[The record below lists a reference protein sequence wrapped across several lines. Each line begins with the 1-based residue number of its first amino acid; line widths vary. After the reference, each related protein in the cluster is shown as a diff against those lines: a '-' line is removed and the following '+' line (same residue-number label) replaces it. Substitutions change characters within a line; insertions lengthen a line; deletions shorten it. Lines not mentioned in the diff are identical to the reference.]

1 MGYRIIMKKRHLF
14 VAIFFL
20 IIFFYC
26 SSVSVYGAEN
36 VSEIS
41 EQINFSQIDTIVKE
55 MNGNSFS
62 FRELVTLLMK
72 GDIVLAIKSIGNG
85 MMQSLFQEVSGNRKL
100 MIQVISIVIF
110 STIFTNL
117 SSAFASHTV
126 GETGFFVTYLILITI
141 LSTAYGISFQLTK
154 DVIENLLDFM
164 KVFLIAFCMSVTTAS
179 GVSSSTGLYAV
190 LMLAITSVNYLI
202 LTILLPLANFYF
214 ILQIVDRLGEEQHF
228 SKLSILIKK
237 VIEWSLRI
245 LFSAI
250 TGVQVLQSLLLPAID
265 SVKSSVI
272 KKGVTLIPGAG
283 QAMATVF
290 NTMLGAGVIV
300 KNSIGIAGFLCIILM
315 IGIPIIKLVVVSV
328 GYEWLVAIMQPVADK
343 RMLGCIQGVSQ
354 GISLLLKM
362 IWVVSALFLLSL
374 VIAIA
379 TTNMKYMT

>member
-41 EQINFSQIDTIVKE
+41 EQINFSQIETIVKE

-110 STIFTNL
+110 SAVFTNL

-154 DVIENLLDFM
+154 EVIENLLDFM

>member
-1 MGYRIIMKKRHLF
+1 MKKRHLF
-14 VAIFFL
+14 VTIFFL

>member
-1 MGYRIIMKKRHLF
+1 MGYIIIMKKRHLF

-85 MMQSLFQEVSGNRKL
+85 MIQSLFQEVSGNRKL

-110 STIFTNL
+110 SAVFTNL

-154 DVIENLLDFM
+154 EVIENLLDFM

>member
-1 MGYRIIMKKRHLF
+1 MGYRVIMKKRHRIYC
-14 VAIFFL
+14 IFF
-20 IIFFYC
+20 IFILFYL
-26 SSVSVYGAEN
+26 SPVSVYGAEN
-36 VSEIS
+36 IS
-41 EQINFSQIDTIVKE
+41 ENINFSQIDTIVKE
-55 MNGNSFS
+55 MNGDSFS

-72 GDIVLAIKSIGNG
+72 GDILSALKTIGNG
-85 MMQSLFQEVSGNRKL
+85 FIQSLFKEVSGNRKL
-100 MIQVISIVIF
+100 MLQVISIVVF
-110 STIFTNL
+110 SAVFTNL

-154 DVIENLLDFM
+154 DVIENLLEFM

-228 SKLSILIKK
+228 SKLSVLIKK
-237 VIEWSLRI
+237 TIEWSLRI

-290 NTMLGAGVIV
+290 STMLGAGVIV
-300 KNSIGIAGFLCIILM
+300 KNSIGIAGFLCIVLM
-315 IGIPIIKLVVVSV
+315 IGLPIIKLVVVSIS
-328 GYEWLVAIMQPVADK
+328 YEWLVAIMQPIADK

-362 IWVVSALFLLSL
+362 IWIVSALFLLSL